1 MPATVQAASITE
13 SSRLIGCV
21 CLLMLLLSGTAVAS
35 SDDAAPVVEFT
46 VSGFR
51 IDGDNPLDEA
61 TTERILAP
69 YVGRHEGLDRLFD
82 AVAQLEKAILDAG
95 NSFYR
100 VTLPPQT
107 MEAGRITLKIVT
119 IEVASVEVVGNRYFS
134 APNIRASVPGLR
146 VGATPDTRELAR
158 QLQVAN
164 NHAAKQVTLRMKQ
177 ASQPDSVDVTLAVR
191 DQKPW
196 KLFASL
202 GNTGSDDTGDYRLGV
217 GFQHANLFD
226 LDHELTA
233 SYTTSPG
240 HVGDVRQYG
249 FDYRAPL
256 YRYSGEVALFYSRST
271 VDTGVV
277 AQVFDVSGAG
287 RFVGASYTQTFDNI
301 DNYRHKAS
309 LALEDRSFGNDISF
323 LGTPVGVDVRS
334 RPVTLEYRG
343 EYVQERRRIGFSLGY
358 TRNIPRGRHNDTAT
372 YSASRAGADANWHA
386 LRFSANASQA
396 LGGQWVLSGSLAG
409 QYTWE
414 PLISGE
420 QFGVGGVNSVRGF
433 EERAIA
439 GDRGL
444 RASLEVMTP
453 PVAALRDARFVG
465 FVDAGHVKSLKTV
478 AGQLRSDT
486 VSSAGVGLRWQ
497 WNRQLN
503 VQLDYAHALRK
514 ARTPDAG
521 GTKLHL
527 RVFYS
532 Y

>member
-444 RASLEVMTP
+444 RASLEVMTASCAATRCRA
-453 PVAALRDARFVG
+453 PVSVCVG
-465 FVDAGHVKSLKTV
+465 
-478 AGQLRSDT
+478 
-486 VSSAGVGLRWQ
+486 
-497 WNRQLN
+497 N
-503 VQLDYAHALRK
+503 
-514 ARTPDAG
+514 
-521 GTKLHL
+521 GTG
-527 RVFYS
+527 S
-532 Y
+532 